1 VADDEQLG
9 QGSRV
14 GTVLDG
20 AFKLTRLIFEGG
32 MGTVFEAQQ
41 LHLDRRVA
49 VKIMVRELT
58 DNPEALARFRRE
70 VKITSQ
76 LAHPNVVQLLDFGTT
91 PFDEPYLVMEFL
103 DGEDLEHRL
112 LRVERMP
119 LESTVDVIRQVAS
132 ALAAVHAKGIV
143 HRDLKPAN
151 VFLLPLDGSSDFVKM
166 VDFGVSKVRSSE
178 TKLTKSF
185 TMLGTPEYMSPE
197 QAEARTDD
205 VDHRSDQ
212 WALACMAWR
221 MLAGRSP
228 FGGEHLNQV
237 LEAIVHKDPPPL
249 PVAELHLPPEI
260 EPVLRRAL
268 SKRQSGRYAT
278 ITAFA
283 RALETAAAGRRVSG
297 GAAAAPAHAP
307 AAALSA
313 PGAGDLRAPP
323 TGPSEELRPAQ
334 SGRGWLLVLLVLAA
348 AGAAAFVYREPL
360 LRLLG

>member
-1 VADDEQLG
+1 VAEEQLG

-32 MGTVFEAQQ
+32 MGTVYEAQQ

-76 LAHPNVVQLLDFGTT
+76 LSHPNVVQLLDFGTT

-197 QAEARTDD
+197 QAEARIED

-237 LEAIVHKDPPPL
+237 LEAIVHRDPPPL
-249 PVAELHLPPEI
+249 PAAAHLPPEV

-278 ITAFA
+278 IAAFA
-283 RALETAAAGRRVSG
+283 RAFEAAAGTRRPSG
-297 GAAAAPAHAP
+297 PERAAVHTPPPRPLQPPPPA
-307 AAALSA
+307 
-313 PGAGDLRAPP
+313 
-323 TGPSEELRPAQ
+323 PSEELRPAR
-334 SGRGWLLVLLVLAA
+334 SGRGWLVLLVLLAA
-348 AGAAAFVYREPL
+348 LGAAAFTYREQL
-360 LRLLG
+360 ARMLG